1 MEEGDSMPI
10 IADPWL
16 LDLGVRGGNYRI
28 VAARLLRCQVRTY
41 NLTGHIMDLCSV
53 SVRATITWYAGYGKI
68 GFNVVRCSRCDA
80 KAMLPAWVNA
90 DKPEMREGLA
100 DQWKEANSVQRD
112 AMAFRAPCSGDTLAR
127 GMADIL
133 RPALKEK
140 PSLPVDIAQI
150 AREVVELTEE

>member
-1 MEEGDSMPI
+1 MPI

-28 VAARLLRCQVRTY
+28 IAARLLRCQVRTY
-41 NLTGHIMDLCSV
+41 NHTGHIMDLGGV

-68 GFNVVRCSRCDA
+68 GSNVVRCSRCDA
-80 KAMLPAWVNA
+80 KAMLNAWVNA
-90 DKPEMREGLA
+90 DQPEMREGLN
-100 DQWKEANSVQRD
+100 DQFAQANSIQKG
-112 AMAFRAPCSGDTLAR
+112 AMAFRAPCAGDTLAR

>member
-1 MEEGDSMPI
+1 MEKGDSMPI

-28 VAARLLRCQVRTY
+28 VAARLMRCQVRTY
-41 NLTGHIMDLCSV
+41 NHTGHIMDLGSL
-53 SVRATITWYAGYGKI
+53 SVRATITWYAAYGKI
-68 GFNVVRCSRCDA
+68 GSNVVRCSRCDA
-80 KAMLPAWVNA
+80 KAMLDAWVNA
-90 DKPEMREGLA
+90 DKPEMRQGLA
-100 DQWKEANSVQRD
+100 DQLAEANSTQKS
-112 AMAFRAPCSGDTLAR
+112 AMAFRASCPGDVLAR

-140 PSLPVDIAQI
+140 PSLPVDIEKI